1 MISAVTDDCCA
12 TLGFSNG
19 RLINS
24 IIPPKFINWHTAE
37 GNFFFFSNTTMV
49 LLLTTLLRNN

>member
-37 GNFFFFSNTTMV
+37 GNFFFFKYYYG
-49 LLLTTLLRNN
+49 LTFNNFIEK